1 MKNAKIQNHYISS
14 ILNIYTNVSSSYIL
28 TCFLLQF
35 FTARFLYM
43 HIHRTT
49 LYLVLWAGPAGLQLY
64 GSGSPCLP
72 GSVRDGKRGLAH
84 VHVIRN
90 LTNEIFHFFSIFHLF
105 QKVILHKMLKLG
117 FWNFYWLHFFL
128 KLTFVC
134 LSWYLHLNPSSA
146 NPTKWSNFY
155 RRIVWVC
162 LIILWGWRLKG

>member
-1 MKNAKIQNHYISS
+1 MFPAAILYCEIPIYAHTQN
-14 ILNIYTNVSSSYIL
+14 NIVSRFMGWPSWIAIIRKWVTLL
-28 TCFLLQF
+28 TWLCQGWQKK
-35 FTARFLYM
+35 
-43 HIHRTT
+43 
-49 LYLVLWAGPAGLQLY
+49 V
-64 GSGSPCLP
+64 SPCP
-72 GSVRDGKRGLAH
+72 CNQKSHKW
-84 VHVIRN
+84 N
-90 LTNEIFHFFSIFHLF
+90 FSFFSIFHLF